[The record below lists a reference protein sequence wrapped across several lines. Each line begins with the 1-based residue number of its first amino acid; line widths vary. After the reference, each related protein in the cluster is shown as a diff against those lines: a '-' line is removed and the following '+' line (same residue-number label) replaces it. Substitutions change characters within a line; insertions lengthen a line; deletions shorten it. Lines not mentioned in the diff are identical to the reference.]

1 LCGAGAKV
9 EACEEKRGK
18 RENMEAEGERG
29 GGGASGSRF
38 EEGSYVPEQYDP
50 MENESQHDFRSLEDR
65 GSKEKMGWRVQT
77 RKRRREEFA
86 QKEKERP
93 AVEAVQDTTTKKI
106 RTSSTVGKES
116 GRSWKHKNT
125 SRSSSQN
132 QSMPKASWDEKM
144 RKKREL
150 ASWKQQRNALKE
162 EVKEAHRAERQR
174 REEKRKLK
182 EENSKRTG
190 IVYQKISNPRKL
202 RNMSKKQFKN
212 VVLRTADLPKSK

>member
-1 LCGAGAKV
+1 
-9 EACEEKRGK
+9 
-18 RENMEAEGERG
+18 MEAEGERG